1 MRLDFTLE
9 VPRPRFVVVHY
20 HFFKNAGSTIESI
33 LEREFGGEFATLHG
47 LTADTEVDNDELSVF
62 LSTHRDIK
70 AVSSH
75 HLRYP
80 LPNIKT
86 VVIFDL
92 CFIRHPLDRLQSM
105 YSYLR
110 KENTGEALCQMAC
123 RCSVE
128 EFLRHLVNESPHL
141 VSNVQVLQL
150 ARSGRFTR
158 PAGEE
163 DLSRAI
169 EVVRKM
175 AVPGVVDLFDASMV
189 AAEYFLKPAFPQI
202 SLHYTRRNVTA
213 ARSEI
218 AHREKR
224 YRELWG
230 RAVYDDLSALNQ
242 FDLRLHAA
250 TVDEVYGRLAV
261 VPQAQDRMDDFRS
274 RCEALLNSADGLHL
288 VPLER
293 GSGSLRAVGQKFTD

>member
-1 MRLDFTLE
+1 MRLDFTLG

-47 LTADTEVDNDELSVF
+47 LTADTELDTDELSAF

-80 LPNIKT
+80 LPNIKN

-110 KENTGEALCQMAC
+110 RANTGGPLCQMAS
-123 RCSVE
+123 RCSAT
-128 EFLRHLVNESPHL
+128 EFLRNLVDESPHW

-175 AVPGVVDLFDASMV
+175 AVPGVLDLFDASLV
-189 AAEYFLKPAFPQI
+189 AAEYFLRPAFPQI
-202 SLHYTRRNVTA
+202 NLHYIRQNVTA
-213 ARSEI
+213 TRAESP
-218 AHREKR
+218 HREKR

-230 RAVYDDLSALNQ
+230 SAVYDDLFALNQ
-242 FDLRLHAA
+242 FDLQLHAA
-250 TVDEVYGRLAV
+250 TIDEVYGRMAV
-261 VPQAQDRMDDFRS
+261 VPQAQERMDDFRS
-274 RCEALLNSADGLHL
+274 RCVDLVNSAEGLHV
-288 VPLER
+288 VPIDR
-293 GSGSLRAVGQKFTD
+293 GNGLHGAVGHKFTD

>member
-47 LTADTEVDNDELSVF
+47 LAPDTELDNDELSVF

-80 LPNIKT
+80 LPNIKN

-92 CFIRHPLDRLQSM
+92 CFIRHPLDRLQSI

-110 KENTGEALCQMAC
+110 KANTGGALGQMATC
-123 RCSVE
+123 CSVGQ
-128 EFLRHLVNESPHL
+128 FLRNLVDDYPHL
-141 VSNVQVLQL
+141 ASNVQVLQL

-163 DLSRAI
+163 DLSGAI

-175 AVPGVVDLFDASMV
+175 AIPGAVDLFDASLV
-189 AAEYFLKPAFPQI
+189 AAEYFLRPAFPQI
-202 SLHYTRRNVTA
+202 NLHYTRQNVTA
-213 ARSEI
+213 ERMES

-224 YRELWG
+224 YREWWG
-230 RAVYDDLSALNQ
+230 SAVYDDVFALNQ
-242 FDLRLHAA
+242 FDLQLHAA
-250 TVDEVYGRLAV
+250 AVAEVSGRMAL
-261 VPQAQDRMDDFRS
+261 VPQAEERMDDFRS
-274 RCEALLNSADGLHL
+274 RCAELVDSEQSLHL

-293 GSGSLRAVGQKFTD
+293 NVNLRRAAGQKFTD

>member
-1 MRLDFTLE
+1 MRLDFILE

-47 LTADTEVDNDELSVF
+47 PAADTEIDNDELSAF
-62 LSTHRDIK
+62 LSTHREIK

-80 LPNIKT
+80 LPNIKN
-86 VVIFDL
+86 VVIFDF
-92 CFIRHPLDRLQSM
+92 CFIRHPLDRLHSM

-110 KENTGEALCQMAC
+110 GANTGGPLCQMAS
-123 RCSVE
+123 RCSAM
-128 EFLRHLVNESPHL
+128 EFLRSLVDESPHL

-163 DLSRAI
+163 DLSHAI
-169 EVVRKM
+169 QVMRKM
-175 AVPGVVDLFDASMV
+175 SIPGVVDLFDASLV
-189 AAEYFLKPAFPQI
+189 AAEYFLKPAFPRI
-202 SLHYTRRNVTA
+202 NLHYTRQNVTA
-213 ARSEI
+213 GRAEA

-224 YRELWG
+224 YREWWG
-230 RAVYDDLSALNQ
+230 SAVYDDLFTLNQ
-242 FDLRLHAA
+242 FDLQLHAA
-250 TVDEVYGRLAV
+250 TIDEVYGRMTV
-261 VPQAQDRMDDFRS
+261 VPQAQERMDDFRS
-274 RCEALLNSADGLHL
+274 RCADLVNSGDGLHL

-293 GSGSLRAVGQKFTD
+293 GGGIRRAVGQKFTD

>member
-20 HFFKNAGSTIESI
+20 HFFKNAGSTIDSI

-47 LTADTEVDNDELSVF
+47 LTADTELDNDELSVF

-70 AVSSH
+70 ALSSH

-80 LPNIKT
+80 LPNIKH

-92 CFIRHPLDRLQSM
+92 CFILHPLDRLQSM

-110 KENTGEALCQMAC
+110 KANTGGALCQMA
-123 RCSVE
+123 RGCSAS
-128 EFLRHLVNESPHL
+128 EFLRNLVDESPHL

-163 DLSRAI
+163 DVSCAI
-169 EVVRKM
+169 EAVRKM
-175 AVPGVVDLFDASMV
+175 AVPGAVDLFDASLV
-189 AAEYFLKPAFPQI
+189 AAEYFLRPAFPQI
-202 SLHYTRRNVTA
+202 RLHYTRQNVTV
-213 ARSEI
+213 ARPES
-218 AHREKR
+218 AHRER
-224 YRELWG
+224 RCRELWG
-230 RAVYDDLSALNQ
+230 SAVYDDLFALNQ
-242 FDLRLHAA
+242 FDLQLHAA
-250 TVDEVYGRLAV
+250 TVDEVHRRLAV
-261 VPQAQDRMDDFRS
+261 VPQAQERMDDFRS
-274 RCEALLNSADGLHL
+274 RCAALVNAGDGLHL

-293 GSGSLRAVGQKFTD
+293 NGGLRRAVGQKFTD

>member
-1 MRLDFTLE
+1 MRHDFTLR

-33 LEREFGGEFATLHG
+33 LEREFAGGFATLHG
-47 LTADTEVDNDELSVF
+47 LTADTELDDDELSAF

-80 LPNIKT
+80 LPNIKNI
-86 VVIFDL
+86 VIFDL

-105 YSYLR
+105 YSFLR
-110 KENTGEALCQMAC
+110 RSNTGGPLCQMAS
-123 RCSVE
+123 RYSATG
-128 EFLRHLVNESPHL
+128 FLRRLLDESPHL

-150 ARSGRFTR
+150 AQSGRFTR
-158 PAGEE
+158 PARQE

-175 AVPGVVDLFDASMV
+175 AVPGVLDLFDASLV
-189 AAEYFLKPAFPQI
+189 AAEYFLRPAFPQI
-202 SLHYTRRNVTA
+202 NLHYTRQNVSA
-213 ARSEI
+213 QSSET

-224 YRELWG
+224 YRESWG
-230 RAVYDDLSALNQ
+230 SAVYDDMLALNQ
-242 FDLRLHAA
+242 FDLQLHAA
-250 TVDEVYGRLAV
+250 TLDEVYGRIAV
-261 VPQAQDRMDDFRS
+261 VPQAQERMVDFRS
-274 RCEALLNSADGLHL
+274 RCAELMNSD
-288 VPLER
+288 ER
-293 GSGSLRAVGQKFTD
+293 SLRTSGLLTAG